1 MAMDTIFVTL
11 ACYLLAIPFAVA
23 QTQTDKVTVTP
34 AITTPDLNMT
44 LTATM
49 LPSSN
54 STGHMTVISNSTE
67 NTTPFTSTTRDNRTF
82 PNATAAPPESTSPL
96 QTSQSTTNG
105 TPLTNS
111 TSPTTTTPD
120 TPTST
125 ALTTSTR
132 TTVGYISTT
141 DTTVITTANSS
152 HTVNTTSG
160 SMGTTTQGLRLNI
173 SEKSMTIV
181 FSVVL
186 GVFAL
191 AMVVFMFHRCKHKIQ
206 YLHQPLNNTGDTDEF
221 VADDDTLVIS
231 GGLYDGH
238 PIYDN
243 VPTAPADQSQFR
255 LQFLH

>member
-1 MAMDTIFVTL
+1 MAMDTLFATL

-23 QTQTDKVTVTP
+23 QTQTDKLTVTP
-34 AITTPDLNMT
+34 TITTPDLNTT
-44 LTATM
+44 LTETT
-49 LPSSN
+49 LSSSN
-54 STGHMTVISNSTE
+54 STGRVTVFSNSTE
-67 NTTPFTSTTRDNRTF
+67 NTTPFTSTTRDNGTF
-82 PNATAAPPESTSPL
+82 TNATAATPEGTSPL
-96 QTSQSTTNG
+96 QTPQSTTDV

-111 TSPTTTTPD
+111 TTPTTTTPG

-125 ALTTSTR
+125 ALTTLTRSTA
-132 TTVGYISTT
+132 GYISTP

-160 SMGTTTQGLRLNI
+160 SVGTTTQGLRLNI

-191 AMVVFMFHRCKHKIQ
+191 TGVVFMFHRCKHKIQ
-206 YLHQPLNNTGDTDEF
+206 YLHQPLNNMTDEF
-221 VADDDTLVIS
+221 VADEDTLVIS

-243 VPTAPADQSQFR
+243 VPTAPADQSQFH